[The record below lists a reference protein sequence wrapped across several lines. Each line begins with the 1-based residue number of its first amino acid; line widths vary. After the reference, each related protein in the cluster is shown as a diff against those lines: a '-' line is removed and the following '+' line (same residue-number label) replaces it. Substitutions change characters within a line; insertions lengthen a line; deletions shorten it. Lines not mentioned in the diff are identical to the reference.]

1 MTHAGLIWDQSVM
14 CYYSLICD
22 ISISPTATLSYCVRG
37 LGFLVI
43 DLCVSA
49 DVEAFARAM
58 QGSREESK
66 EKKDE
71 EDMSLD

>member
-1 MTHAGLIWDQSVM
+1 MTFRLIVSMVLPTCDYWL
-14 CYYSLICD
+14 LIC
-22 ISISPTATLSYCVRG
+22 V
-37 LGFLVI
+37 
-43 DLCVSA
+43 CVSA

>member
-1 MTHAGLIWDQSVM
+1 MNPYQ
-14 CYYSLICD
+14 CSLQAERV
-22 ISISPTATLSYCVRG
+22 SNRARLTG

-49 DVEAFARAM
+49 DVEAFTRAM

>member
-1 MTHAGLIWDQSVM
+1 M
-14 CYYSLICD
+14 
-22 ISISPTATLSYCVRG
+22 
-37 LGFLVI
+37 VI